1 MKLVIRAFALLFVC
15 SLVSLSLGAEWDR
28 FRGPNAAGSVAG
40 KRLPSRFT
48 KEDATWNVSIPGKGN
63 SSPIIGGG
71 HVYVSAAKFDEET
84 KKGVRTLFAFSMKTG
99 ELAWEFQAP
108 FTTYNTNKRNG
119 FASSS
124 ACTDELGVYVLWQSE
139 AGSALIAI
147 DHSGKKRWQYE
158 VGQFG
163 AGTGAAT
170 SPIVHDGVVLLS
182 HDNEKFE
189 SFLLAVTASNGKRL
203 WQTARETQRTGYA
216 TPAVFTTSAGE
227 TQIVF
232 SHSYQGMVGV
242 DFRSGRVVWQNI
254 VFGEHN
260 QRAVGSPVI
269 AGNQVIAASG
279 FTNGVRTLVSLKPD
293 QVSDSHEAVE
303 HFRTTRN
310 VPHCPTPLALGGS
323 LYCWTDRGIVSC
335 LDLES
340 GEQQWLAR
348 IGGEFFASP
357 IAIGSRI
364 LSIDRN
370 GAVVV
375 IAAGDRF
382 DELGR
387 SELNESVMAT
397 PALSHDAI
405 FIRTESSL
413 MRFEFES
420 DR

>member
-1 MKLVIRAFALLFVC
+1 MKLVTKAFVFLFVLL
-15 SLVSLSLGAEWDR
+15 LVSLASGSEWGR
-28 FRGPNAAGSVAG
+28 FRGPNASGVVVG
-40 KRLPSRFT
+40 KTLPSTFSI
-48 KEDATWNVSIPGKGN
+48 EDATWNVTIAGKGN
-63 SSPIIGGG
+63 SSPIIGGDN
-71 HVYVSAAKFDEET
+71 VYVSAATFDDET
-84 KKGVRTLFAFSMKTG
+84 KKGMRTLFAYSLQTG
-99 ELAWEFQAP
+99 QLTWKFQSP
-108 FTTYNTNKRNG
+108 FRTYNTNKRNG

-124 ACTDELGVYVLWQSE
+124 PCADALGVYVFWQSE
-139 AGSALIAI
+139 EGSVLIAF

-170 SPIVHDGVVLLS
+170 SPIVHDGAVFLS

-203 WQTARETQRTGYA
+203 WQTARKTQRTGYS
-216 TPAVFTTSAGE
+216 TPAVFTTSVGE

-242 DFRSGRVVWQNI
+242 DFRSGRVIWQNI

-260 QRAVGSPVI
+260 QRAVGSPII

-310 VPHCPTPLALGGS
+310 VPHCPTPLALEGS

-340 GEQQWLAR
+340 GKQQWLAR

-357 IAIGSRI
+357 VAIGSRI

-382 DELGR
+382 HELGR

-397 PALSHDAI
+397 PALSKDAI

-413 MRFEFES
+413 LRFDFES